1 MQFIYLIILGVLA
14 GIVAAVASMASLV
27 SYPGLLLFG
36 LSPVSAN
43 MTNTAALVTTGFGS
57 LSSCLKEMRGNW
69 GEFWRYA
76 FFQLTGALIGGWLL
90 VKFPGKI
97 FQKLVPFFVL
107 FSAGLLLYSGRQKQ
121 PKQATKLGRIGAYF
135 GLFVAGIYAG
145 YFGAASGVLT
155 LIFLTALSDSSFV
168 VINAIKSVIGS
179 LANLVALALLAFKGG
194 GNWPVAF
201 TLAIGLFIGGYF
213 GQKMI
218 KYLKPAWVR
227 WITACFSV
235 LLAIYLGWRAWG

>member
-1 MQFIYLIILGVLA
+1 MQFIYLIILGAMA

-57 LSSCLKEMRGNW
+57 LSSCLKEMRGHW
-69 GEFWRYA
+69 GELWRYA

-90 VKFPGKI
+90 VQFPGKI

-121 PKQATKLGRIGAYF
+121 QSRRPSWEESGLILACSWPGSMPATLGRRR
-135 GLFVAGIYAG
+135 
-145 YFGAASGVLT
+145 
-155 LIFLTALSDSSFV
+155 
-168 VINAIKSVIGS
+168 
-179 LANLVALALLAFKGG
+179 AF
-194 GNWPVAF
+194 
-201 TLAIGLFIGGYF
+201 
-213 GQKMI
+213 
-218 KYLKPAWVR
+218 
-227 WITACFSV
+227 
-235 LLAIYLGWRAWG
+235 

>member
-1 MQFIYLIILGVLA
+1 
-14 GIVAAVASMASLV
+14 
-27 SYPGLLLFG
+27 
-36 LSPVSAN
+36 
-43 MTNTAALVTTGFGS
+43 
-57 LSSCLKEMRGNW
+57 
-69 GEFWRYA
+69 
-76 FFQLTGALIGGWLL
+76 
-90 VKFPGKI
+90 
-97 FQKLVPFFVL
+97 

-179 LANLVALALLAFKGG
+179 LANLVALALFAFKGVV
-194 GNWPVAF
+194 NWPVAF
-201 TLAIGLFIGGYF
+201 PLAIGLFIGGYF

>member
-1 MQFIYLIILGVLA
+1 MDTAFSFGKISKSVKKQKRANNAVHLPHYLRRPGRHRGGGGQHGVACLLP
-14 GIVAAVASMASLV
+14 GPAALRPQPGQRQYDQYGGPGDDRLWLLV
-27 SYPGLLLFG
+27 LLLKGDAGALGG
-36 LSPVSAN
+36 L
-43 MTNTAALVTTGFGS
+43 
-57 LSSCLKEMRGNW
+57 
-69 GEFWRYA
+69 WRYA

-90 VKFPGKI
+90 VQFPGKI

-179 LANLVALALLAFKGG
+179 LANLVALALFAFKGG
-194 GNWPVAF
+194 VN
-201 TLAIGLFIGGYF
+201 
-213 GQKMI
+213 
-218 KYLKPAWVR
+218 
-227 WITACFSV
+227 
-235 LLAIYLGWRAWG
+235 

>member
-1 MQFIYLIILGVLA
+1 MDTAFSFGKISESVKKQKRANMQFIYLIILGVLA

-57 LSSCLKEMRGNW
+57 LSSYLKEMRGNW
-69 GEFWRYA
+69 GELWRYA

-107 FSAGLLLYSGRQKQ
+107 FQLACSFTAAGKSSQSRRPSWEESGLILACSW
-121 PKQATKLGRIGAYF
+121 PGSMPATLGRRR
-135 GLFVAGIYAG
+135 
-145 YFGAASGVLT
+145 
-155 LIFLTALSDSSFV
+155 
-168 VINAIKSVIGS
+168 
-179 LANLVALALLAFKGG
+179 AF
-194 GNWPVAF
+194 
-201 TLAIGLFIGGYF
+201 
-213 GQKMI
+213 
-218 KYLKPAWVR
+218 
-227 WITACFSV
+227 
-235 LLAIYLGWRAWG
+235 

>member
-1 MQFIYLIILGVLA
+1 
-14 GIVAAVASMASLV
+14 MALCLL
-27 SYPGLLLFG
+27 PIDRGL
-36 LSPVSAN
+36 
-43 MTNTAALVTTGFGS
+43 
-57 LSSCLKEMRGNW
+57 NW
-69 GEFWRYA
+69 GLA
-76 FFQLTGALIGGWLL
+76 FSQ
-90 VKFPGKI
+90 VPGKNLSKI
-97 FQKLVPFFVL
+97 SALLRP

-155 LIFLTALSDSSFV
+155 LIFLTALSDSSFI

-179 LANLVALALLAFKGG
+179 LANLVALALFAFKGG

-201 TLAIGLFIGGYF
+201 PLAIGLFIGGYF

>member
-1 MQFIYLIILGVLA
+1 M
-14 GIVAAVASMASLV
+14 
-27 SYPGLLLFG
+27 
-36 LSPVSAN
+36 
-43 MTNTAALVTTGFGS
+43 
-57 LSSCLKEMRGNW
+57 
-69 GEFWRYA
+69 
-76 FFQLTGALIGGWLL
+76 TGALIGGWLL

-135 GLFVAGIYAG
+135 GLFVAGIYAS

-179 LANLVALALLAFKGG
+179 LANLVALALFAFKGG

>member
-1 MQFIYLIILGVLA
+1 MQFIYLIDLRRPGRHRGGGGQHGVACL
-14 GIVAAVASMASLV
+14 L
-27 SYPGLLLFG
+27 PGPAPLRPQPG
-36 LSPVSAN
+36 Q
-43 MTNTAALVTTGFGS
+43 
-57 LSSCLKEMRGNW
+57 RQ
-69 GEFWRYA
+69 YD
-76 FFQLTGALIGGWLL
+76 QYGGPSDDRFWLL
-90 VKFPGKI
+90 VLLLKGDSGKLGGALALCLLPIDRGLNWGLAFSQVPGK
-97 FQKLVPFFVL
+97 
-107 FSAGLLLYSGRQKQ
+107 
-121 PKQATKLGRIGAYF
+121 KQATKLGRIGAYF

-179 LANLVALALLAFKGG
+179 LANLVALALFAFKGG